1 MLKPSPG
8 VVRHVALLRGINVG
22 GKNLLPMKEL
32 VALCEEAGAAEVSTY
47 IQSGNVVFTASKDV
61 AARLPATLAA
71 AIARTRGLAV
81 PVVVREGSELARVVA
96 SNPFAGDGNEDA
108 WHVMFLADA
117 PAADRVAALDPARS
131 PTDRFAVVGS
141 EVFLHCPEGLART
154 KLTNAWFDAR
164 LGTTSTCRNWRTV
177 LTLVAMTQR

>member
-61 AARLPATLAA
+61 AARLPA
-71 AIARTRGLAV
+71 
-81 PVVVREGSELARVVA
+81 P
-96 SNPFAGDGNEDA
+96 
-108 WHVMFLADA
+108 A
-117 PAADRVAALDPARS
+117 P
-131 PTDRFAVVGS
+131 
-141 EVFLHCPEGLART
+141 
-154 KLTNAWFDAR
+154 
-164 LGTTSTCRNWRTV
+164 
-177 LTLVAMTQR
+177 